1 MRTKRGVSWFF
12 FLRGIAIRKSEKDSA
27 NAIRLEKGIYVLTE
41 TTEMF
46 EKIDQLYQT
55 NIQFKRIR
63 TEKLKMIL
71 NKIRKN

>member
-1 MRTKRGVSWFF
+1 
-12 FLRGIAIRKSEKDSA
+12 LRGIAIRKSEKDSA
-27 NAIRLEKGIYVLTE
+27 NTIRLEKGIYVLTE

-55 NIQFKRIR
+55 NIQFKRIQ